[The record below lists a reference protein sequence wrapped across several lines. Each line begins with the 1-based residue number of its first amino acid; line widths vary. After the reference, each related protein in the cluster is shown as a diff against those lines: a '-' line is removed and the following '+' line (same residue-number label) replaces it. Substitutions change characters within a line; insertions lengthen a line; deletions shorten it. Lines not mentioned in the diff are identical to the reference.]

1 MSMVFIPVEL
11 DKPRKIV
18 FGWGA
23 LKLFKKIYGK
33 SLFKVDFDNE
43 DIEDIVPLVFYCG
56 LAHEDPELTVE
67 RVTQLIDENLG
78 LKGGLEIMEKIMD
91 ELADEEDGVKNGA
104 MAAKKK
110 K

>member
-23 LKLFKKIYGK
+23 LKLFKKNYGK

-43 DIEDIVPLVFYCG
+43 DIDDIVPLVFYCG
-56 LAHEDPELTVE
+56 LVHEDPELTVE

-78 LKGGLEIMEKIMD
+78 LKGSLEIMEKIMA
-91 ELADEEDGVKNGA
+91 ELEGDSDTKNGA
-104 MAAKKK
+104 TAAKKK

>member
-78 LKGGLEIMEKIMD
+78 LKGGLEIMEKIMA
-91 ELADEEDGVKNGA
+91 ELEDDGDVKNGA

>member
-1 MSMVFIPVEL
+1 MSMAFIPVEL
-11 DKPRKIV
+11 DRPRKIV

-78 LKGGLEIMEKIMD
+78 LKGGLEIMEKIMA
-91 ELADEEDGVKNGA
+91 ELEDDGGAKNGA